1 MEEYDRILSNP
12 DNLIVSDGL
21 LDRLGEPEQ
30 SSSVEAALIL
40 DDQKIAC
47 HLISYSCGSKG
58 VSIKLNVGHVGFKS
72 IFLAK
77 SLQCEIF
84 GEVFEFSNDFTY
96 ENDESTAILIL
107 STSGIEVL

>member
-40 DDQKIAC
+40 DDRK
-47 HLISYSCGSKG
+47 
-58 VSIKLNVGHVGFKS
+58 
-72 IFLAK
+72 
-77 SLQCEIF
+77 
-84 GEVFEFSNDFTY
+84 
-96 ENDESTAILIL
+96 TA
-107 STSGIEVL
+107 